1 MINDSTT
8 HLTADIASQQL
19 DALEAA
25 ALKTAN
31 KARAKLGLEP
41 VTELS
46 PGARGAATSCVISQ
60 TVMAGAKGVT
70 VNTTSRGVKVQQNGT
85 TKRIRM
91 SLKSKRFISKFDKGG
106 YSHLSNGR
114 GRWSGGW

>member
-1 MINDSTT
+1 MLNDSTT
-8 HLTADIASQQL
+8 HLTADMASKQL
-19 DALEAA
+19 DDLEKA

-46 PGARGAATSCVISQ
+46 PGARGLATSCVISQ
-60 TVMAGAKGVT
+60 TIMEGAKGVKA
-70 VNTTSRGVKVQQNGT
+70 NTQRGGVKVEQGGE
-85 TKRIRM
+85 TKKIRM
-91 SLKSKRFISKFDKGG
+91 SLKSKRFISKFDKGD